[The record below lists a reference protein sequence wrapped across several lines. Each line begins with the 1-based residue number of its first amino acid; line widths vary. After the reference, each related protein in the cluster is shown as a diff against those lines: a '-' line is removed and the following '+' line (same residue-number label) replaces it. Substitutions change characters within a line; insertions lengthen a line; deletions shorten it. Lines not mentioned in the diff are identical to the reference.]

1 MVVLPAKIGQRGLT
15 GSGYGVGLEGG
26 ANSRPHPLLVK
37 SLLLG
42 GKELSDPENA
52 QGVRQSEVEHS
63 CCAPRGT
70 ADGQGKEL
78 VGEDGH
84 HVESKARGLL
94 EVVQSYCFDVADHPT
109 LPVLKG

>member
-1 MVVLPAKIGQRGLT
+1 M
-15 GSGYGVGLEGG
+15 GLESG
-26 ANSRPHPLLVK
+26 ANSRPHPLLIK

-52 QGVRQSEVEHS
+52 HGVRQSEVEHS

-78 VGEDGH
+78 VGEDGRH
-84 HVESKARGLL
+84 IESKPRGLP
-94 EVVQSYCFDVADHPT
+94 EVVQGNCFDVADHPT
-109 LPVLKG
+109 LSVLKG